1 MKIVRYTELL
11 NEGTKRGDLTTLVVK
26 IGDKTIFNKEAS
38 ITFYQVIEYI
48 SQNVGVDKFIKDNI
62 ESSISGRK
70 IIGLKPEDFP
80 TYAKQGLKQ
89 SSTDKFII
97 STHSSTE
104 VKKSILEYLFKLYNI
119 EGTVEVR
126 NRVEKQP
133 FDGSEIDNDLEASD
147 LEASDVDE
155 NDVDDS
161 SMPDKVRNQIR
172 SEFWSFFL
180 TKINDYTD
188 IYSGRTRNGEMWLT
202 GTTGVRNV
210 HFNCIITSKFIHIEI
225 FMGREKEENKKIF
238 DWLYSQKDEIEKS
251 FGHELDWDRLDD
263 KKGCRIKYR
272 LSPINAYDKSNWND
286 VMNFFITY
294 FPKFEKTFKPYINQ
308 INNILLTDVK
318 RVSDFIEKPIEK
330 SVINPFGGESTKN
343 SDKNTSAICVL
354 GESGA
359 GKTYRIEK
367 TLEKEGHISEIIIPS
382 SSTTNLLIQYT
393 KGDYVLSRLG
403 NFILRANSDKSH
415 YYTIVFDECHKYI
428 EMINDELL
436 QCISTKRND
445 GLRFISLD
453 PVTDKLFSDLPE
465 NNGRRVIPDNLGFIF
480 ISSKEAIIRDN
491 SDFYNRVDIITINK
505 SDRDIDF
512 AIEILKNKIESRED
526 EEYSME

>member
-11 NEGTKRGDLTTLVVK
+11 NEGAKRGDLTTLVVK
-26 IGDKTIFNKEAS
+26 IGDKTFFNREAS
-38 ITFYQVIEYI
+38 NTFVEIIEFI
-48 SQNVGVDKFIKDNI
+48 SQSVGIEKFINDCI
-62 ESSISGRK
+62 ENSVSGRK
-70 IIGLKPEDFP
+70 FIGFKDSEFPSYVRNLKRN
-80 TYAKQGLKQ
+80 
-89 SSTDKFII
+89 STGQFLINTHM
-97 STHSSTE
+97 STSE
-104 VKKSILEYLFKLYNI
+104 KKVILDSLFEFFNI
-119 EGTVEVR
+119 EGAVEVR
-126 NRVEKQP
+126 NRVEKKSS
-133 FDGSEIDNDLEASD
+133 DVSEIDGEDVSD
-147 LEASDVDE
+147 VSDVDE
-155 NDVDDS
+155 NDIDDS

-188 IYSGRTRNGEMWLT
+188 IYSGRTRGSEMWLT
-202 GTTGVRNV
+202 GTTGVRSV
-210 HFNCIITSKFIHIEI
+210 HFNCIITSKFIFIEVYL
-225 FMGREKEENKKIF
+225 GREKEENKKIF

-251 FGHELDWDRLDD
+251 FGHELEWDRLDD
-263 KKGCRIKYR
+263 KKGSRIKYR

-286 VMNFFITY
+286 VMDFFITY
-294 FPKFEKTFKPYINQ
+294 FPKFEKTFKPYISQ
-308 INNILLTDVK
+308 INNMLLTDVK
-318 RVSDFIEKPIEK
+318 KASDFIEKPIEK

-359 GKTYRIEK
+359 GKTYRIER
-367 TLEKEGHISEIIIPS
+367 TLENENHISEIIIPS
-382 SSTTNLLIQYT
+382 SSTTNLLVQYT
-393 KGDYVLSRLG
+393 KGEYVLSRLG
-403 NFILRANSDKSH
+403 NFILKANSDKSH

-453 PVTDKLFSDLPE
+453 PVTDKLFSELPE
-465 NNGRRVIPDNLGFIF
+465 KNGRRLIPDNLGFIF

-512 AIEILKNKIESRED
+512 AIEILKNKIEGRKD